1 MDLNLGTLSL
11 DPWSLHI
18 NTFIKL
24 VVPKLFFLLHLSGI
38 LSLEQAHL
46 LFQNLTIHEI
56 MV

>member
-1 MDLNLGTLSL
+1 MDLNLRTLSL

-24 VVPKLFFLLHLSGI
+24 VVLKRFFLLHLSGI